1 MPINTSK
8 GPSSSATSYI
18 LNNEPNVSIQAVL
31 TTGDV
36 IGSKTFGG
44 TPDGIGAF
52 DNGDGTITILLNH
65 EIVANG
71 TGSSPASS
79 IRDHGGY
86 GSWVDAIVMDKTTH
100 AITSL
105 ADLGQTMYQDNDGD
119 GVYIQAATD
128 ISRLCS
134 ADLADVSAY
143 YNAATGMGT
152 TARIFLNGE
161 EQGIGNGTPT
171 AGGGAYDSRAFA
183 WIATGADKGSIYEL
197 PGMGNTSF
205 ENLVANPWTGDKTV
219 VMIDNDTSPAGQTF
233 MYIGNKTDTGN
244 DIQKAGLVGGAL
256 YGIVAAGIGAAN
268 NTSTSGG
275 REASEANPPTSG
287 TFTLAEIKDAT
298 HDSAATMTG
307 TQIQTAANSLGVT
320 GFWRPEDGAWDPS
333 NHSKYYFVT
342 TSTPTTSTRIWSLT
356 FDDLT
361 HPENGGTF
369 KMEFQGV
376 VGKQVMFDNLTID
389 ATNGHVLLN
398 EDPGNYKGPSNLWD
412 FNPADGSIHQIGQ
425 LDPAL
430 FGDGN
435 GTTQTVPTQTGFSID
450 KETSGILDVTNLLG
464 NGSNHVYLTDV
475 QNHFVTGN
483 PLTIEGGQ
491 LNILTVAGVAAATR
505 NADLIN
511 GSYNAEAIN
520 GKAGDDTI
528 NGGSGND
535 TLDGAV
541 GADVLNGDAGDDVL
555 NGGAGDDN
563 LAGGVGADTLN
574 GGLGNDLMAGG
585 DGNDSL
591 MGAAGDDVLVG
602 GLGADTLAGA
612 AGNDT
617 FRYASAAEG
626 GDLVVGFRSGQD
638 HFEFSAAGFG
648 GGLVAGA
655 EISLLLGKAATAA
668 TGQFVYDAAHGNLL
682 WDVDGSGAT
691 ASVVIAHFAS
701 NPHLTA
707 EDFTIIA

>member
-1 MPINTSK
+1 MPFNTSK
-8 GPSSSATSYI
+8 GPSSSAVSYI
-18 LNNEPNVSIQAVL
+18 INNEPNVSVQAVL

-65 EIVANG
+65 EIAING
-71 TGSSPASS
+71 TGTNPASS
-79 IRDHGGY
+79 TRDHGGK

-105 ADLGQTMYQDNDGD
+105 TDLGKVMYQDNDGD
-119 GVYIQAATD
+119 GVYTQAATD

-152 TARIFLNGE
+152 TARIFLDGE

-183 WIATGADKGSIYEL
+183 WIATGADKGNVYEL

-233 MYIGNKTDTGN
+233 MYIGDKTNTGN
-244 DIQKAGLVGGAL
+244 DIQKAGLVGGKL
-256 YGIVAAGIGAAN
+256 FGIVAAGIGAAN
-268 NTSTSGG
+268 NTSASGG
-275 REASEANPPTSG
+275 REASETNPPTSG

-298 HDSAATMTG
+298 HTSAATMTG
-307 TQIQTAANSLGVT
+307 TQIQTAANAAGVT

-333 NHSKYYFVT
+333 NHNKYYFVT

-356 FDDLT
+356 FSDLT

-376 VGKQVMFDNLTID
+376 VNKQVMFDNLTID
-389 ATNGHVLLN
+389 ATSGHVLLN
-398 EDPGNYKGPSNLWD
+398 EDPGNFKGPSNIWD
-412 FNPADGSIHQIGQ
+412 FNPADGSIHQIAQ
-425 LDPAL
+425 LDPTL

-450 KETSGILDVTNLLG
+450 KETSGILDVTSLLG
-464 NGSNHVYLTDV
+464 TGNGDHVFLTDV

-483 PLTIEGGQ
+483 TLTIEGGQ
-491 LNILTVAGVAAATR
+491 LNVLTVAAAHNGTR
-505 NADLIN
+505 AADAVN
-511 GSYNAEAIN
+511 GTYAAEN
-520 GKAGDDTI
+520 
-528 NGGSGND
+528 
-535 TLDGAV
+535 
-541 GADVLNGDAGDDVL
+541 
-555 NGGAGDDN
+555 
-563 LAGGVGADTLN
+563 LN
-574 GGLGNDLMAGG
+574 GGLGNDTMNGG
-585 DGNDSL
+585 S
-591 MGAAGDDVLVG
+591 
-602 GLGADTLAGA
+602 GADTLNGSFGNDLLLGGDGADSLLGGADNDTLVGGAGA
-612 AGNDT
+612 DSMNGGAGADIFRFASVAEAGDT
-617 FRYASAAEG
+617 IY
-626 GDLVVGFRSGQD
+626 GFRPEDG
-638 HFEFSAAGFG
+638 FEISAAGFG
-648 GGLVAGA
+648 GGLGAGGVVVLNQGLVATTAGA
-655 EISLLLGKAATAA
+655 QFLFDKASGTLEWDADGVGGAAAVVVAHMVQSNPVTAA
-668 TGQFVYDAAHGNLL
+668 
-682 WDVDGSGAT
+682 
-691 ASVVIAHFAS
+691 
-701 NPHLTA
+701 
-707 EDFTIIA
+707 DFTIIA